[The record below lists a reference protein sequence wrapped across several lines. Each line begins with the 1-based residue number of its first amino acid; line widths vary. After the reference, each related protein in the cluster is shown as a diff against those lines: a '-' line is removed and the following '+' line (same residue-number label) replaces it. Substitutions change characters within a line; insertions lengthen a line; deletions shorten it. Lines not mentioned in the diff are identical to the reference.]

1 MNKIIAGIIC
11 LIFFM
16 FLIYLIAI
24 FPPMAMFLAGMFIG
38 QISYILFELLT

>member
-11 LIFFM
+11 LIFFI
-16 FLIYLIAI
+16 FLIYLITIVPFA
-24 FPPMAMFLAGMFIG
+24 AMFLAGMFIG